1 MWKKK
6 FIASKWEESKGV
18 IWTLR
23 KKKPSA
29 ICHLWSLGFSITFYA
44 SFLSSLFLHEMILVF
59 TMKGSS
65 WEPTDSFSKKGL
77 FIGSEIFFSASSL
90 FGHLC
95 SEEKMEKRV
104 MSWRRNERRYS
115 MLLWVTQKTQ
125 TNFTCTFTTMMM
137 MQKNLLLLLSWEF
150 SWPAKRLFFKMS
162 HRESH
167 RYFLSTSFPSFP
179 FDLLPYGELKKNH
192 KFPIS
197 QLWFVHYYPLTPI
210 LLTTLFLSQR
220 IFFMAF
226 SSSWHGIQSK

>member
-77 FIGSEIFFSASSL
+77 FIGSEIFFQHRHSLVICVLKKRWKNASCHEEETKGDTACY
-90 FGHLC
+90 FGLHKKPRPILLVHLQQWWWCRRIFYYC
-95 SEEKMEKRV
+95 SPE
-104 MSWRRNERRYS
+104 
-115 MLLWVTQKTQ
+115 
-125 TNFTCTFTTMMM
+125 NFLD
-137 MQKNLLLLLSWEF
+137 QQNDYF
-150 SWPAKRLFFKMS
+150 SKCHIVNRIA
-162 HRESH
+162 
-167 RYFLSTSFPSFP
+167 TSFPSFP
-179 FDLLPYGELKKNH
+179 FDLLHYGELKKNH

-226 SSSWHGIQSK
+226 SSSRHGIQSK

>member
-1 MWKKK
+1 
-6 FIASKWEESKGV
+6 
-18 IWTLR
+18 
-23 KKKPSA
+23 
-29 ICHLWSLGFSITFYA
+29 
-44 SFLSSLFLHEMILVF
+44 MILVF
-59 TMKGSS
+59 TIKGSS

-77 FIGSEIFFSASSL
+77 FIGSEIFFSIVTLWSFVL
-90 FGHLC
+90 WRKDGKTRHVM
-95 SEEKMEKRV
+95 KKKRKAIQHATLG
-104 MSWRRNERRYS
+104 Y
-115 MLLWVTQKTQ
+115 T
-125 TNFTCTFTTMMM
+125 
-137 MQKNLLLLLSWEF
+137 KNPDQFYLYIYNNDDDAVDLLLLLSWEF

-210 LLTTLFLSQR
+210 LLSTLFLSQR

-226 SSSWHGIQSK
+226 SSSRHGIQSK